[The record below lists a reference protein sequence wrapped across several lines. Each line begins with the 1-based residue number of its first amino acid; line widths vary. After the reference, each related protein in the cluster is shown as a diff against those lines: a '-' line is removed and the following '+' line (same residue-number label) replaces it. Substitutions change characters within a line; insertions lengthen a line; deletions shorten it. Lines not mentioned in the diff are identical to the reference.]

1 MADIDLDVSIL
12 IRLERAH
19 DLLLDRA
26 VLILVVSPIVCFA
39 AEENSGTCGQNLTWR
54 YDESTK
60 TLIIEGTGSMT
71 NWFSNRQVPWKHLR
85 LEATSLSLPEG
96 LTSVGDY
103 AFYGFE
109 NISELYIPSTVTR
122 VGHGAFSIWKSL
134 KEVNITNG
142 VKELGGWVFASCTKL
157 EKITFPSSLTF
168 IDYECFMNCPYLMDV
183 TIPSTVT
190 SLGRK
195 SFGTLAGHAIN
206 YDMILRGVPGSNVQ
220 SFASTY
226 FLNFVSVY
234 SKSEAAAGVYEAFKG
249 LDSEEFTLSEM
260 DFNGDGIISTKDSL
274 TAKLAS

>member
-1 MADIDLDVSIL
+1 MKRIIA
-12 IRLERAH
+12 A
-19 DLLLDRA
+19 LLA
-26 VLILVVSPIVCFA
+26 VLILTVSPIICTA
-39 AEENSGTCGQNLTWR
+39 ADANNGTCGTSLTWR
-54 YDESTK
+54 YEESTK
-60 TLIIEGTGSMT
+60 TLIIEGTGNMT

-85 LEATSLSLPEG
+85 LEATALSLPEG

-134 KEVNITNG
+134 KEVSITKG
-142 VKELGGWVFASCTKL
+142 VRELGGWVFASCTAL
-157 EKITFPSSLTF
+157 EKVSFPSTLTS
-168 IDYECFMNCPYLMDV
+168 IDYECFMNCPSLMDV

-195 SFGTLAGHAIN
+195 SFGTLSGHAIN

-234 SKSEAAAGVYEAFKG
+234 AKNEAAVGVYQALRGVE
-249 LDSEEFTLSEM
+249 SEYSEREM
-260 DFNGDGIISTKDSL
+260 DFNGDGMISTKDSL
-274 TAKLAS
+274 TAKISK